1 MMSLFVQS
9 FSKNLLSSLPST
21 ALSTR
26 ETMRMGESKNFI
38 ETDCSA
44 GSRTGRI

>member
-26 ETMRMGESKNFI
+26 ETMMGGGKNFR
-38 ETDCSA
+38 ETEYSA
-44 GSRTGRI
+44 GSRKGRI